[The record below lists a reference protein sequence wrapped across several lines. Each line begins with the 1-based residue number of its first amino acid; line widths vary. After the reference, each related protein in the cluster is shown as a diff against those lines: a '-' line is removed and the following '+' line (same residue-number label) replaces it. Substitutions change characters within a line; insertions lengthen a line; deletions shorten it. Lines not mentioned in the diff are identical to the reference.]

1 MRSLLP
7 LPRTERTFPATTGW
21 IAELRD
27 WCKGRSWLIRL
38 PVWLYLA
45 YVGVEQ
51 FRDPQNYYSW
61 FAGINLAIHEGGHI
75 LFRPF
80 GDFLHV
86 AGGTI
91 AQLGAPIISMYI
103 LWQQRDY
110 FGITFC
116 FGWLSTNLIGVGVYM
131 ADARARDLPLVSAE
145 GGGEGIIHD
154 WNWLFGQLGLLND
167 DQTIGLLTRGLGSA
181 SMLVALSTGAWIMWE
196 MHRAGGAGKW
206 EHK

>member
-1 MRSLLP
+1 M
-7 LPRTERTFPATTGW
+7 
-21 IAELRD
+21 RD

-75 LFRPF
+75 LFRPSAISF
-80 GDFLHV
+80 TSR
-86 AGGTI
+86 A
-91 AQLGAPIISMYI
+91 APLRNWARPPSRC
-103 LWQQRDY
+103 RDY

-181 SMLVALSTGAWIMWE
+181 SMLVALSAGAWIMWE
-196 MHRAGGAGKW
+196 MHRAGGAGKR
-206 EHK
+206 ERK